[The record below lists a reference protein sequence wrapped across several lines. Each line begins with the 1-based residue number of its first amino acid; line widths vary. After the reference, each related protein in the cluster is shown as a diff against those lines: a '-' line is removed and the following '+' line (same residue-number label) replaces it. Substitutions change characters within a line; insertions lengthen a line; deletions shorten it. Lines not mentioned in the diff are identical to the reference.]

1 MSGNASIGS
10 NVTAG
15 TTDTFGQASVSQL
28 SGWLEGLIGT
38 YLGLSG
44 VMAEALTAAIVL
56 AIFLA
61 LSWIVRRFITDIAP
75 RLVSKTRSS
84 IDDELLK
91 AIRTPVQVLIIVAG
105 VYFACN
111 TLNGLSPDIVGA
123 IDKLAAIALILVGA
137 YLVSN
142 IISAFI
148 RWYVTDVA
156 PKTGS
161 DLDDHLLPFLQK
173 VVVVLVY
180 VIAGIMVL
188 DLFIEVTPLIASLGV
203 VGIAVAFA
211 AKAMLM
217 NIFGAMAI
225 LTDRPFKIGDRLY
238 LDGIGATDVEDV
250 GLWSTRVRTM
260 DGRIVV
266 VPNEKMASSH
276 IVNISQPEVKL
287 RVQLKIR
294 ISYASDAEKACAI
307 LESIASGTP
316 GVSADPKPRA
326 YLSELGDFA
335 VTIML
340 LAYVDNYDNDLS
352 VSDSIYRN
360 ALATFKKEGIVI
372 PYPTVNV
379 RPRVR

>member
-28 SGWLEGLIGT
+28 SGWLESLIGT

-111 TLNGLSPDIVGA
+111 TLNGLSPGIVGA

-148 RWYVTDVA
+148 RWYVADVA

-287 RVQLKIR
+287 RVQLKVR

>member
-1 MSGNASIGS
+1 
-10 NVTAG
+10 
-15 TTDTFGQASVSQL
+15 
-28 SGWLEGLIGT
+28 
-38 YLGLSG
+38 
-44 VMAEALTAAIVL
+44 MAEALTAAIVL

-111 TLNGLSPDIVGA
+111 TLNGLSPGIVGA

-148 RWYVTDVA
+148 RWYVADVA

-287 RVQLKIR
+287 RVQLKVR